1 MRKECDRHRSGY
13 QRVAGTDQGQS
24 EAVLQ
29 EPCVVSASFGIR
41 YYRDCRITSDK
52 LTGFALALDGKVLH
66 LAMFGGNGRGN
77 GGPGHGSR
85 MQRASARRRRNRYE
99 EQEE

>member
-1 MRKECDRHRSGY
+1 MRKECDRHGAGY
-13 QRVAGTDQGQS
+13 QGVPGTDQGRS

-41 YYRDCRITSDK
+41 NYRDCRITSDK

-66 LAMFGGNGRGN
+66 LAMFGRNGRGN
-77 GGPGHGSR
+77 GGPGRGSR
-85 MQRASARRRRNRYE
+85 LQRASARRRRNRYE